1 MQLKGKVVLI
11 TGASGGIGAAC
22 AAAFRARGAHI
33 AGIAR
38 SADKLAAAVGPE
50 GLAIPGDI
58 TDPMLRRIAI
68 ERTLERFGRIDVL
81 VNNAGRG
88 FYCPTAK
95 ASLCEAQQLFALNF
109 FAPLEMMQLVIP
121 GMHAQG
127 EGMIVNIGSIAGRVP
142 LPWLAIYSASK
153 YAIGALTDAVR
164 MELKGT
170 GIHTMTVCLGYVKTG
185 FQDNAMGGDP
195 PDRVVSA
202 RTFAITAE
210 HCAGDIVRGVE
221 RNARTVVTPRAGW
234 IFIAFERMLPWV
246 IDARMAAINRRI
258 WTSD

>member
-1 MQLKGKVVLI
+1 MRLQGKVVLI

-33 AGIAR
+33 AAVAR
-38 SADKLAAAVGPE
+38 SAGKLAAAAGPD

-58 TDPMLRRIAI
+58 TDPTLRRTAVK
-68 ERTLERFGRIDVL
+68 RTIERFGRIDVL

-88 FYCPTAK
+88 YYRPTCNAPM
-95 ASLCEAQQLFALNF
+95 CEVEQLFALNF

-121 GMHAQG
+121 GMHRQG
-127 EGMIVNIGSIAGRVP
+127 GGTIVNVGSIGGRVP
-142 LPWLAIYSASK
+142 LPWLSIYSASK
-153 YAIGALTDAVR
+153 YAIGALTDALR

-170 GIHTMTVCLGYVKTG
+170 GIRTMTVCPGYVKTG

-210 HCAGDIVRGVE
+210 HCARDVVRGVE
-221 RNARTVVTPRAGW
+221 RNVRTVVTPRAGW
-234 IFIAFERMLPWV
+234 IFIALERVMPWV
-246 IDARMAAINRRI
+246 IDAQMAAINRRI
-258 WTSD
+258 WTCD